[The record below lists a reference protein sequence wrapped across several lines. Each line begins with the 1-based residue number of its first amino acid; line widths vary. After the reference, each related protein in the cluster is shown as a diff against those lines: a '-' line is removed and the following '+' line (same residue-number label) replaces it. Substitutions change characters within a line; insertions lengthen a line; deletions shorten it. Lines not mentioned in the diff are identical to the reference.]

1 MLVSYLVPVAFLITV
16 RSILILKLAFELNI
30 TVCLQATTALA
41 MLGVR
46 RAPHKMHST
55 AAEDAARASLRLGA
69 WTMPIFA
76 VSWFFSVLALEQ
88 SQSLAAS
95 LLFAITVALF
105 VREFC
110 DRKII

>member
-1 MLVSYLVPVAFLITV
+1 
-16 RSILILKLAFELNI
+16 
-30 TVCLQATTALA
+30 LQATTALA

-46 RAPHKMHST
+46 RAPHKLHSS
-55 AAEDAARASLRLGA
+55 ASEDAARASLRLGA
-69 WTMPIFA
+69 WTMPLFA

-105 VREFC
+105 VSEQIN
-110 DRKII
+110 KAIKPLSSLYL